1 MASCSRKPALLR
13 GGIDVG
19 CARPHRR
26 SVAALRAYRPVYMT
40 ISAELREQL
49 TTPGRRAS
57 LQFPRELREQLE
69 RDCGFTDDEVEI
81 LRLRGRGW
89 SYKQIADEC
98 HVCEETVRNR
108 IRRIKNKIATLI

>member
-1 MASCSRKPALLR
+1 MP
-13 GGIDVG
+13 
-19 CARPHRR
+19 R
-26 SVAALRAYRPVYMT
+26 SGLAGRYDMT
-40 ISAELREQL
+40 ISA
-49 TTPGRRAS
+49 
-57 LQFPRELREQLE
+57 ELREQLE

>member
-1 MASCSRKPALLR
+1 MPRSRLADR
-13 GGIDVG
+13 YD
-19 CARPHRR
+19 
-26 SVAALRAYRPVYMT
+26 MT

-69 RDCGFTDDEVEI
+69 RDCGFTDEEVEI